1 MRRRQLSVFSLVA
14 ALFLSAWAQVF
25 AASVCPRVRQDYGCC
40 RARAV
45 HSRERHEKACGA
57 SHEMSSGMRMTPA
70 AESGQ
75 GAKVLAAAGGSDGEV
90 TEVCDHCASHSSEPS
105 LAAVLS
111 LPKAKNRNSELAPHA
126 AATSP
131 SELTQSYLP
140 SILSKSNSPPVTS
153 TARHVLVSLF
163 RI

>member
-1 MRRRQLSVFSLVA
+1 
-14 ALFLSAWAQVF
+14 
-25 AASVCPRVRQDYGCC
+25 
-40 RARAV
+40 
-45 HSRERHEKACGA
+45 
-57 SHEMSSGMRMTPA
+57 MSSEMRMKPA
-70 AESGQ
+70 AESSQ
-75 GAKVLAAAGGSDGEV
+75 GAKVLVAAEGSDGEV
-90 TEVCDHCASHSSEPS
+90 TEACDHCCASHSSEPS

-131 SELTQSYLP
+131 SELTQYYLP

-153 TARHVLVSLF
+153 TARHILVSIF